1 MLRPMIRGREQGF
14 TLFEICLAIMIGL
27 LIVSLSVP
35 SIQGVLAEQRLKES
49 FEKFDALVRKAQ
61 QRAVSERR
69 TFVIVWEEM
78 GVSVRPLEPKEDEG
92 GTEVERLSLGEGE
105 TLFLERPA
113 ALMKK
118 PNAEWV
124 FWRSGLCEP
133 AVVAYEGPEGTW
145 KVEYNALTGRG
156 TFLEQDF
163 K

>member
-1 MLRPMIRGREQGF
+1 MIRGREQGF

-35 SIQGVLAEQRLKES
+35 SIRGVVAEQNLKAS
-49 FEKFDALVRKAQ
+49 FEKFDEFVRKAQ

-69 TFVIVWEEM
+69 TYVLVWEEQ
-78 GVSVRPLEPKEDEG
+78 GVSLRPLEPKEEERGAEG
-92 GTEVERLSLGEGE
+92 ERLSLNEGE
-105 TLFLERPA
+105 TLFIERPA
-113 ALMKK
+113 AMVKK
-118 PNAEWV
+118 PEAQWA

-133 AVVAYEGPEGTW
+133 VIIAYDGPEGTW